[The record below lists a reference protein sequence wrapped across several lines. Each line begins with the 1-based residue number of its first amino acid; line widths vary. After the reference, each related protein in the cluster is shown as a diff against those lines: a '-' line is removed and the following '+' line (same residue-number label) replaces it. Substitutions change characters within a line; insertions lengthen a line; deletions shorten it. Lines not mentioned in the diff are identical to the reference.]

1 MPGHER
7 TRTPNR
13 FTATGCTGKAT
24 TGNVNTVTA
33 KNSLP
38 NNPLKHAHLKHA
50 SCVTWTD
57 APFVQ
62 VFQCSG
68 IQAFVERGQGV

>member
-13 FTATGCTGKAT
+13 FTATGC

-50 SCVTWTD
+50 SCVIWTD
-57 APFVQ
+57 AP
-62 VFQCSG
+62 C
-68 IQAFVERGQGV
+68 IRAFVERGQGV

>member
-38 NNPLKHAHLKHA
+38 HNRLKHAHPGYA
-50 SCVTWTD
+50 SCITRTD

-68 IQAFVERGQGV
+68 IEAFVEHGQGV